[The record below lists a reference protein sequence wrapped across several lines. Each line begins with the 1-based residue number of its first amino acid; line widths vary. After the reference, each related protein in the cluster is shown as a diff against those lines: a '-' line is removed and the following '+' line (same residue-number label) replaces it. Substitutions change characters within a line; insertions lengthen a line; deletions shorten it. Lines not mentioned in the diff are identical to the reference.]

1 MPVYTVQS
9 KSGKVYTIEGPEG
22 ATAEQLGAHI
32 RKSEMGMFPQSQD
45 EVGQLK
51 KDTRN
56 PGLAAQ
62 RNAFVD
68 GVKAMVA
75 APLVGGAQRLGLEG
89 SQNTADAW
97 NEDVADISIRPGGAP
112 GLIAGGV
119 GVAAPLALIPAA
131 NTVVGG
137 AIAGAIQG
145 ALQPTQQGQSA
156 VANTLGGGVVGAALP
171 AMINTAKGVKAAAID
186 PFTEAGRNR
195 IAGGV
200 LNRMAGS
207 DVQNVVPRLASAQG
221 NTPGFVPSVAQ
232 AARNDGLSAFERT
245 MRGVNPQA
253 FQQLDQTQRGAL
265 VSALMGIAKTPEE
278 RAAAVALRDSAAE
291 SLYGRAFQ
299 TDAMRRDLAKQQLQ
313 QRSMIAGAGIHQAA
327 NAVEVQ
333 LAEDLSTPG
342 LRELATRP
350 MFAQAV
356 NDARTLAAN
365 RGSRISDPL
374 QSLEGLHNVKLALD
388 DMANPGAASALGRN
402 ANAARNDM
410 GHRLQEELATI
421 SPLYGNARQTF
432 ADMSVP
438 INQMDVGQEL
448 YKRFVPALADQGNF
462 PFRNNAQSYA
472 QALRNGD
479 ALAKNVTGFKGATLE
494 GVMTPEQM
502 ATLRGVAQDAEMK
515 AAAEAGGKGVG
526 SDTVQKIAMSH
537 IGAEAGIPNWLSSI
551 ARVPGGWAKRAGDI
565 LYKNADDALR
575 ENLGFLL
582 TNPQE
587 AAQAMQAAGA
597 TPSRL
602 AEILKRGAQ
611 GVALSSPSTLPALS
625 AE

>member
-9 KSGKVYTIEGPEG
+9 PSGKVYTIEGPEG

-32 RKSEMGMFPQSQD
+32 RKAELGQMPQPGE
-45 EVGQLK
+45 EVGKLK
-51 KDTRN
+51 KDTSN

-68 GVKAMVA
+68 GFKAMVA
-75 APLVGGAQRLGLEG
+75 APLVGGAQRLGLQG
-89 SQNTADAW
+89 AQNTADAFH
-97 NEDVADISIRPGGAP
+97 EDVADIASRPGGAP

-131 NTVVGG
+131 NTVGGG

-156 VANTLGGGVVGAALP
+156 VANTLGGGVVGAVLP

-207 DVQNVVPRLASAQG
+207 DVQNVVLRLGSAQG

-253 FQQLDQTQRGAL
+253 FQKLDQAQRGAL

-278 RAAAVALRDSAAE
+278 RAAAVALRESAVNP
-291 SLYGRAFQ
+291 LYSQAKQATVTGDATIDGLLQRPSMQSAIGRAVNLANERGAQFSMPQSKPASQLPTGVLDANGIPITTAVPAQPATYSGQ
-299 TDAMRRDLAKQQLQ
+299 TLHDLKLGLDDAIGSPATGMQGAERAAAIGTRNEFNQWLENQIPAYGLAK
-313 QRSMIAGAGIHQAA
+313 
-327 NAVEVQ
+327 
-333 LAEDLSTPG
+333 
-342 LRELATRP
+342 
-350 MFAQAV
+350 
-356 NDARTLAAN
+356 
-365 RGSRISDPL
+365 
-374 QSLEGLHNVKLALD
+374 
-388 DMANPGAASALGRN
+388 
-402 ANAARNDM
+402 
-410 GHRLQEELATI
+410 
-421 SPLYGNARQTF
+421 QTF
-432 ADMSVP
+432 ADMSKP
-438 INQMDVGQEL
+438 INQMDIGQEL
-448 YKRFVPALADQGNF
+448 YKRFVPALADQGNL
-462 PFRNNAQSYA
+462 PFRTNAQSYA

-479 ALAKNVTGFKGATLE
+479 DLARNVTGFKGATLE
-494 GVMTPEQM
+494 GTMTPDQLS
-502 ATLRGVAQDAEMK
+502 TLRGVAQDAEMK

-537 IGAEAGIPNWLSSI
+537 IGAESGIPNWLSSI
-551 ARVPGGWAKRAGDI
+551 ARVPGGWAKRAGDV
-565 LYKNADDALR
+565 LYKNSDDQVR
-575 ENLGFLL
+575 ESLAFML

-587 AAQAMQAAGA
+587 AAKAMQSAGV

-602 AEILKRGAQ
+602 AEVLKRSGQGA
-611 GVALSSPSTLPALS
+611 VLSSPSVLNALA

>member
-9 KSGKVYTIEGPEG
+9 PSGKVYTIEGPEG

-32 RKSEMGMFPQSQD
+32 RKAELGQMPQHGE
-45 EVGQLK
+45 EVGKIK
-51 KDTRN
+51 KGTSN
-56 PGLAAQ
+56 PVLAAQ
-62 RNAFVD
+62 RNAFVN
-68 GVKAMVA
+68 GFKAMVA
-75 APLVGGAQRLGLEG
+75 APLVGGAQRLGLQG
-89 SQNTADAW
+89 AQNTADAFH
-97 NEDVADISIRPGGAP
+97 EDVADIASRPGGAT
-112 GLIAGGV
+112 GLMVGGV

-131 NTVVGG
+131 NTVGGG
-137 AIAGAIQG
+137 AILGAIQG

-186 PFTEAGRNR
+186 PFTEVGRNR

-245 MRGVNPQA
+245 MRGINPQA

-265 VSALMGIAKTPEE
+265 VSSLMGIAKTPEE
-278 RAAAVALRDSAAE
+278 RAAAVALRESAVNPLYSQAKQATVTGDATIDGLLQRPSMQSATGRAVNLANERGAQFSMPQSKPASQLPTGVLDANGNQITTTVPAQPATYSGQTLHDLKLGLDDAIGSPATGMQGAERSAAIGTRNE
-291 SLYGRAFQ
+291 FNQWLENQIPAYG
-299 TDAMRRDLAKQQLQ
+299 LAK
-313 QRSMIAGAGIHQAA
+313 
-327 NAVEVQ
+327 
-333 LAEDLSTPG
+333 
-342 LRELATRP
+342 
-350 MFAQAV
+350 
-356 NDARTLAAN
+356 
-365 RGSRISDPL
+365 
-374 QSLEGLHNVKLALD
+374 
-388 DMANPGAASALGRN
+388 
-402 ANAARNDM
+402 
-410 GHRLQEELATI
+410 
-421 SPLYGNARQTF
+421 QTF
-432 ADMSVP
+432 ADLSKP

-448 YKRFVPALADQGNF
+448 YKRFVPALADQGNL
-462 PFRNNAQSYA
+462 PFKTNAQSYA

-537 IGAEAGIPNWLSSI
+537 IGAEAGVPNWLSSI

-565 LYKNADDALR
+565 LYKNADDAVR